1 MKGRYHSSL
10 YTRSSTANVRRFHRS
25 YNLCTCSSLAGVCRC
40 QRRRSANTP
49 SPAAVALP
57 QSVHLF
63 IRRWCDAT
71 QPATQPTP
79 TTVCACGLPLMVR
92 IEGWALAGFSVA
104 EDCGT
109 RAAAWPNELALLF
122 TTRSVTLL
130 HFSHTLFIRPL
141 TFYTF
146 LQHSLVASTATG
158 LSVVSPYIL
167 LSCVSISRI
176 HMSRIHMRSI
186 YMKRIHMRR
195 IHMKR
200 IDMKRIHM
208 KRIDMRHIHI
218 QRIHCF
224 FAVKP

>member
-25 YNLCTCSSLAGVCRC
+25 HNLCTCSSLAGVCRC

-92 IEGWALAGFSVA
+92 IEGRALAGFSVA

-122 TTRSVTLL
+122 TTRSVILL
-130 HFSHTLFIRPL
+130 HFSHFSSDP
-141 TFYTF
+141 
-146 LQHSLVASTATG
+146 SPSTHFC
-158 LSVVSPYIL
+158 SIL
-167 LSCVSISRI
+167 LLQAQQRACLSCHPISYYPAYPSAVST
-176 HMSRIHMRSI
+176 
-186 YMKRIHMRR
+186 
-195 IHMKR
+195 
-200 IDMKRIHM
+200 
-208 KRIDMRHIHI
+208 
-218 QRIHCF
+218 
-224 FAVKP
+224 